1 MHIVDAVRGEPKPVS
16 ANLESLHKILK
27 HAIRR
32 KIVLMLLKKKELAY
46 VDLMNLVGIENTG
59 KLNYHLKIL
68 GDLIEKDGN
77 GKYRLT
83 EKGQLAS
90 QLLLRFP
97 EKKSASTPLGGGDAA
112 LIGFIGF
119 LVALVN
125 PALWSFFLVDLFGMG
140 ILYLGAI
147 LSLVYALLV
156 PSGVIWWLTIRRTNS
171 HDPYD
176 LFKPP
181 LVTFA
186 LFMLALIFTSVL
198 NIRLTIS
205 TPVEDSTYVAITLP
219 SFPLLIISAFFSFL
233 GVGISEVI
241 YRVLEKTKF

>member
-1 MHIVDAVRGEPKPVS
+1 
-16 ANLESLHKILK
+16 
-27 HAIRR
+27 
-32 KIVLMLLKKKELAY
+32 VLTLLKKKELTY
-46 VDLMNLVGIENTG
+46 VDLMNLVEVENTG

-97 EKKSASTPLGGGDAA
+97 EKRPERMPLRGGDAI
-112 LIGFIGF
+112 LIGFFGF
-119 LVALVN
+119 LIALIN
-125 PALWSFFLVDLFGMG
+125 PGVLSFLLAGLFGTA

-147 LSLVYALLV
+147 LSLVYALIV
-156 PSGVIWWLTIRRTNS
+156 PGGVIWWLTVRRTNS
-171 HDPYD
+171 HDLYD

-186 LFMLALIFTSVL
+186 LFMLLLVFVIIL
-198 NIRLTIS
+198 NIRLEIT
-205 TPVEDSTYVAITLP
+205 TTLPDSTGIGIVMPNLP
-219 SFPLLIISAFFSFL
+219 MSISSAFFSFL
-233 GVGISEVI
+233 GVGASEI
-241 YRVLEKTKF
+241 IFGTLKRKQRF